1 MNGYEIVVFVE
12 NKRRTS
18 QIVDRYDVA
27 EFFARDVY
35 RHMGINGSYYEAVF
49 DHSRHFISF
58 ANPIISVMMLGV
70 VSEELFDKTKQ
81 EVWKLLHDELP
92 RF

>member
-1 MNGYEIVVFVE
+1 MDRYEIVIFVE

-18 QIVDRYDVA
+18 HTVERYDVA

-35 RHMGINGSYYEAVF
+35 RHMVIDGSYYEAVF

-58 ANPIISVMMLGV
+58 ANPIISVMMLGH
-70 VSEELFDKTKQ
+70 VSEELFEKTKQ
-81 EVWKLLHDELP
+81 EVWKLLRDELP
-92 RF
+92 HF

>member
-18 QIVDRYDVA
+18 QTVDRYDVA
-27 EFFARDVY
+27 ESFARDVY
-35 RHMGINGSYYEAVF
+35 RHMVMNRSYYEAVF
-49 DHSRHFISF
+49 DRSRHFISF

-81 EVWKLLHDELP
+81 EVWKLLCDEFP
-92 RF
+92 HF